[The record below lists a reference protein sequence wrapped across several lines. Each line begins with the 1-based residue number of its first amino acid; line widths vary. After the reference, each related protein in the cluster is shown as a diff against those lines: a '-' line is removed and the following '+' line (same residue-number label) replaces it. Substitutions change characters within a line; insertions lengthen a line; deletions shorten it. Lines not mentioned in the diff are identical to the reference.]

1 MDDAPSAIDYSQ
13 LRAFIAVA
21 EALSFSR
28 AAESLGVSA
37 SALSQTI
44 RAFEARIGVRLLN
57 RTTRSVSLSEAGE
70 NLLRGA
76 GPAIGELGRVIGHAR
91 SHGERPAGLVRVVSF
106 RKAQEVLAPMLSRFL
121 ADYPDIVLDI
131 TFDDAVTDFVAAG
144 FDAAI
149 RLGEVVEADM
159 VAVRLGPDMR
169 QVAVASPAY
178 LARHGTPQ
186 TPRDLPQH
194 HCLGWRWD
202 GQTRLYNWE
211 FEEGGTWFE
220 VAVSGPLISNSR
232 AFLLQAALDGIGIAF
247 ALEQTVA
254 PYVAEGRLV
263 ALLEDWAGSFPGL
276 RLCYPT
282 QRQMAPA
289 LRAFID
295 ALRASLS
302 GTRAA
307 VDQTCVRP
315 PAS

>member
-1 MDDAPSAIDYSQ
+1 MESTPSALDYGQ

-21 EALSFSR
+21 EARSFSR
-28 AAESLGVSA
+28 AADSLGVSA

-44 RAFEARIGVRLLN
+44 RAFEERIGVRLLN
-57 RTTRSVSLSEAGE
+57 RTTRSVSLTEAGE
-70 NLLRGA
+70 HLLRGA
-76 GPAIGELGRVIGHAR
+76 GPAIGELGRVIERAR
-91 SHGERPAGLVRVVSF
+91 RLRERPAGLVRLVAF
-106 RKAQEVLAPMLSRFL
+106 RKAQEVLQPMLGRFFSQ
-121 ADYPDIVLDI
+121 YPEIVLDI

-159 VAVRLGPDMR
+159 VVVRLGPDLR

-178 LARHGTPQ
+178 LARFGTPQ

-194 HCLGWRWD
+194 RCLGWRWD
-202 GQTRLYNWE
+202 GQARLYNWE

-232 AFLLQAALDGIGIAF
+232 ALLLRAALDGIGIAF
-247 ALEQTVA
+247 ALEQRVA
-254 PYVAEGRLV
+254 PYLADGRLV
-263 ALLEDWAGSFPGL
+263 PLLQEWAGSFPGL
-276 RLCYPT
+276 CLCYPS

-295 ALRASLS
+295 ALRVSVAEQGAALS
-302 GTRAA
+302 
-307 VDQTCVRP
+307 
-315 PAS
+315 

>member
-1 MDDAPSAIDYSQ
+1 MDTPLSATEYSQ

-21 EALSFSR
+21 EARSFSR
-28 AAESLGVSA
+28 AADSLGVSA

-44 RAFEARIGVRLLN
+44 RALEERLGVRLLN
-57 RTTRSVSLSEAGE
+57 RTTRSVSLSEAGAH
-70 NLLRGA
+70 LLRGA
-76 GPAIGELGRVIGHAR
+76 EPAIGELGRVIERAR
-91 SHGERPAGLVRVVSF
+91 RFGERPAGLVRLVAF
-106 RKAQEVLAPMLSRFL
+106 RKAQEVLRPMLGRFFSQ
-121 ADYPDIVLDI
+121 YPEIVLDI

-159 VAVRLGPDMR
+159 VAIRLGPDLR
-169 QVAVASPAY
+169 QLAVASPAY

-202 GQTRLYNWE
+202 GQARLYNWE
-211 FEEGGTWFE
+211 FQEAGAWFE

-232 AFLLQAALDGIGIAF
+232 ALLLQAALDGLGIAF
-247 ALEQTVA
+247 VLEQAVIA
-254 PYVAEGRLV
+254 HVAEGRLV
-263 ALLEDWAGSFPGL
+263 PLLEAWAGSFPGL
-276 RLCYPT
+276 CLCYPT

-295 ALRASLS
+295 ALRASVTEHS
-302 GTRAA
+302 A
-307 VDQTCVRP
+307 VLT
-315 PAS
+315 